1 MALIKEV
8 SFFDFEREFK
18 DFDRMENFSYY
29 GKKALYEL
37 LEEPEEIFELDVIAL
52 CCEWNE
58 DTIENIINNFGIDL
72 DGETE
77 EDEIQ
82 QIVQEYLEDNTFSVF
97 LENGNFLYAAF

>member
-1 MALIKEV
+1 MALIKRV

-29 GKKALYEL
+29 GKKALYEK
-37 LEEPEEIFELDVIAL
+37 LEEPEEIFELDVIAI
-52 CCEWNE
+52 CCEWKE
-58 DTIENIINNFGIDL
+58 DTIENIIDTFGIDL

-82 QIVQEYLEDNTFSVF
+82 YIVQEYLNDNYYMIP

>member
-37 LEEPEEIFELDVIAL
+37 LEESEEIFKLDVIAL

-58 DTIENIINNFGIDL
+58 DNIHNIINNYSIGL

-82 QIVQEYLEDNTFSVF
+82 QIVQEYLNANSII
-97 LENGNFLYAAF
+97 